1 VGIPAR
7 IREIRLTEGEGA
19 MNTITIELSGPAAA
33 KLRELA
39 ASENRSEAEILT
51 DALESYAPRPRKR
64 VEPSTRQAGPV
75 APSKFCSGLFLGKL
89 PEDFDIDAVIG
100 EMDAQW
106 KAKLGD
112 LRVEP

>member
-1 VGIPAR
+1 
-7 IREIRLTEGEGA
+7 

-51 DALESYAPRPRKR
+51 DALKSYASRPRQP
-64 VEPSTRQAGPV
+64 VDLPARQAGPAV
-75 APSKFCSGLFLGKL
+75 PSKFCSGLFLGRL
-89 PEDFDIDAVIG
+89 PEDFDIDAAIG

>member
-1 VGIPAR
+1 
-7 IREIRLTEGEGA
+7 

-39 ASENRSEAEILT
+39 AAENRSEAEILT
-51 DALESYAPRPRKR
+51 DALESYTPRSQQPLDL
-64 VEPSTRQAGPV
+64 PTREAGPA
-75 APSKFCSGLFLGKL
+75 APSKFCSGLFLGRL
-89 PEDFDIDAVIG
+89 PDDFDIDAAIA
-100 EMDAQW
+100 EMDARW